1 MNFLAFPPS
10 LFTFLSTFLLS
21 VILFFFLYHFHF
33 FSLSFSLLSSPS
45 ICSFT
50 YIHVYPLSF
59 LPFVLDFPSL
69 VFYSISFPS
78 HCLIMA
84 CFFSLAF
91 PSIFFYLS
99 HSFIHSFILS
109 FFHPLGP
116 SWDEAPFISF
126 LSLPLFPS
134 FFNTCHSF
142 FLTSPAI
149 LILPCLSL
157 IFHSICVHFTY
168 FPSQLSL
175 AISPTLFF
183 LFFSAPLTL
192 L

>member
-10 LFTFLSTFLLS
+10 HFTFLSTFLLS
-21 VILFFFLYHFHF
+21 VILFFFPYHFHF

-99 HSFIHSFILS
+99 HSFIHSFIHS
-109 FFHPLGP
+109 FFH
-116 SWDEAPFISF
+116 SFI
-126 LSLPLFPS
+126 LLDPHGMRPPLFH
-134 FFNTCHSF
+134 F
-142 FLTSPAI
+142 SPFPYFPVS
-149 LILPCLSL
+149 LILATPFSSL
-157 IFHSICVHFTY
+157 HL
-168 FPSQLSL
+168 PS
-175 AISPTLFF
+175 
-183 LFFSAPLTL
+183 
-192 L
+192 